1 MKKLSLQF
9 YFDLLTIQNVIQN
22 WLKMFASDCVS
33 DRQKTQIESYEWFLI
48 LMWGHLI
55 VAYPKWI
62 DPFLDKKWP

>member
-48 LMWGHLI
+48 LM
-55 VAYPKWI
+55 
-62 DPFLDKKWP
+62 